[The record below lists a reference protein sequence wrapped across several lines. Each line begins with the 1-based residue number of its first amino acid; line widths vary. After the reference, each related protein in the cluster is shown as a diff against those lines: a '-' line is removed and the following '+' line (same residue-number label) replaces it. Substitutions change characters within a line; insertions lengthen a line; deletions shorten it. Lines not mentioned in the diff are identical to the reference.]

1 LAHTQKA
8 VSSILTAATNLLR
21 QVIKLK
27 IAASMSKQ
35 EKKWRAESDAEA
47 LARAKEVQDD
57 PKRLKAAQ
65 SAAKS
70 LVAEET
76 KYLMKYLEEKQ
87 DKLAGLKRL
96 AKKANN
102 YLS

>member
-1 LAHTQKA
+1 
-8 VSSILTAATNLLR
+8 
-21 QVIKLK
+21 VIKLK

-35 EKKWRAESDAEA
+35 ERKWRAESDAEA
-47 LARAKEVQDD
+47 SARAKEVQDD

-70 LVAEET
+70 LVAEE
-76 KYLMKYLEEKQ
+76 MKYLEEKQ

-96 AKKANN
+96 AKKAK
-102 YLS
+102 

>member
-1 LAHTQKA
+1 MK
-8 VSSILTAATNLLR
+8 VSTE
-21 QVIKLK
+21 
-27 IAASMSKQ
+27 MSKQ
-35 EKKWRAESDAEA
+35 EKRWQAEEDARA

-70 LVAEET
+70 LVAEE
-76 KYLMKYLEEKQ
+76 MKYLEEKQ

-96 AKKANN
+96 AKKAK
-102 YLS
+102 